1 MGYKVK
7 VIEDDKDYKDMYIES
22 DKSKYVARV
31 TVGKGANSLFNIEF
45 NILTREDIVLN
56 EDLDNIATVKIPVD
70 LIKAVMK
77 EMGE

>member
-1 MGYKVK
+1 MKYKVN
-7 VIEDDKDYKDMYIES
+7 VIEDDKNYKDMYVES
-22 DKSKYVARV
+22 DKSEYVARV

-45 NILTREDIVLN
+45 NTLTREDIVLN
-56 EDLDNIATVKIPVD
+56 EGLDSIATVKIPVD

>member
-1 MGYKVK
+1 MKYKVN
-7 VIEDDKDYKDMYIES
+7 VIEDDKNYKDMYVEN
-22 DKSKYVARV
+22 DKNKPIARV

-56 EDLDNIATVKIPVD
+56 EGLDSIATVKIPVD